1 MTYLNPIH
9 RPGHDPEARRRPMHA
24 LPQFLPHD
32 RTARARPLE
41 LPAGPGG
48 MGLTVVAPDAVP
60 PDAIIVGIVI
70 ATPDPDTAAPG
81 ASIDLFAGATPT
93 DHRNPA
99 TDPPAAVLICAP
111 GLLLDRDG
119 HRVTLDG
126 RDLSLTRREFDLL
139 RHLASH
145 PGRVHTR
152 ETLLRDV
159 WKFEDPSYTP
169 PRTVDVHVA
178 RLRRKIGHSHAHALA
193 LETLRGVGYRWTAE
207 RAGAPRTSDQ
217 PFSARRGE

>member
-1 MTYLNPIH
+1 MTYLNPIP
-9 RPGHDPEARRRPMHA
+9 RPGHDPEARRRALRA
-24 LPQFLPHD
+24 LPQVQPHD

-41 LPAGPGG
+41 LPTGPGG

-60 PDAIIVGIVI
+60 ADAIVVGVVI
-70 ATPDPDTAAPG
+70 ATHDRHADADAPG
-81 ASIDLFAGATPT
+81 MNIDLFAGTAS
-93 DHRNPA
+93 
-99 TDPPAAVLICAP
+99 VLTCAP

-126 RDLSLTRREFDLL
+126 RDLSLTRREFELL

-145 PGRVHTR
+145 PGRVYTR
-152 ETLLRDV
+152 EILLRDV
-159 WKFEDPSYTP
+159 WKFDDPSYTP

-178 RLRRKIGHSHAHALA
+178 RLRRKIGHRHAHA

-207 RAGAPRTSDQ
+207 PAS
-217 PFSARRGE
+217 